1 MNQTHIHLI
10 ITHLPIFGS
19 LLGGIVLV
27 HGLLTKTKQT
37 LIAAYI
43 LLIISSLGAGIAYLT
58 GEGAEEGVEKIPG
71 IVKSMIGQHE
81 EVALI
86 ALISLILLGISSIF
100 GIFFSPDK
108 KKLEIILRKKFRY
121 DIEVIIR
128 KDNIKNS
135 IRENLEEHIKLF
147 KPSLIAM
154 FTDQDRSIFKNYFT
168 QVKPNNCH
176 LLLRSLS

>member
-43 LLIISSLGAGIAYLT
+43 LLIITSLGAGIAYLT
-58 GEGAEEGVEKIPG
+58 GEGAEDGVEKIPG

-86 ALISLILLGISSIF
+86 ALISLILVGISSIF
-100 GIFFSPDK
+100 GIFFTVKQSPLTFK
-108 KKLEIILRKKFRY
+108 IAFTTLIICFISFGIISYTGYLGGKIRHTEI
-121 DIEVIIR
+121 
-128 KDNIKNS
+128 DN
-135 IRENLEEHIKLF
+135 
-147 KPSLIAM
+147 KPSVVI
-154 FTDQDRSIFKNYFT
+154 QPSKE
-168 QVKPNNCH
+168 
-176 LLLRSLS
+176 

>member
-19 LLGGIVLV
+19 LLGGMVLAY
-27 HGLLTKTKQT
+27 GLLTRTKQT

-71 IVKSMIGQHE
+71 IIKSVIGQHE

-86 ALISLILLGISSIF
+86 AFISLILLGISSIS
-100 GIFFSPDK
+100 GIFFTVKQSSLTFK
-108 KKLEIILRKKFRY
+108 MAFITLIISFISFGIISYTGYLGGKIRHTEI
-121 DIEVIIR
+121 
-128 KDNIKNS
+128 NN
-135 IRENLEEHIKLF
+135 
-147 KPSLIAM
+147 KPSTVI
-154 FTDQDRSIFKNYFT
+154 QPSKES
-168 QVKPNNCH
+168 QE
-176 LLLRSLS
+176 